1 MSISAAMQSAVAGLG
16 AQSKRVGSISENI
29 ANSATVGYKR
39 TFADM
44 VTSTGGGASG
54 SGVRA
59 EKGSKV
65 SQEGATMSSSSMTDL
80 AIGGQGFFVVS
91 KNPNETNGANYFLT
105 RAGSFTMDKDGYL
118 KNSAGYY
125 LAAFQPMEDGS
136 FGGIDYTSFDT
147 LGSVNVNQVG
157 MTAEASSFASMTG
170 NLPADETGTGV
181 TKAPFVSSMQ
191 YVNAL
196 GGKESLR
203 LSWQADAA
211 NPNAWSVTISDP
223 TGLEYGTVNVT
234 YSDSGA
240 TPGAPES
247 YTGTAAPGLTAPS
260 GFSVAADGTITL
272 TIDNADQPQT
282 LDIFLGGIGK
292 YDGIT
297 QFAGDY
303 TPQIST
309 VNGSEVSS
317 LANTEIDD
325 AGIVW
330 GIYDNGDR
338 KAMYQIPVAMT
349 TNPDGLRLVDG
360 NAYAITRD
368 SGVMSLNTSGTNAAG
383 KVMSYQLEQST
394 TDIAEEMTNLIATQR
409 AYSSNA
415 KVITTADEMLAE
427 TTNLKR

>member
-1 MSISAAMQSAVAGLG
+1 MSISAAMQSAVAGLS

-44 VTSTGGGASG
+44 VTTTGGNSSG

-59 EKGSKV
+59 EMGQKV

-91 KNPNETNGANYFLT
+91 KNPNETNEANYFLT

-125 LAAFQPMEDGS
+125 LAAFQPLEDGS

-147 LGSVNVNQVG
+147 LGSVNISQVG
-157 MTAEASSFASMTG
+157 LTAEASSYASMTG

-191 YVNAL
+191 YVNQL

-203 LSWQADAA
+203 MSWAADPA
-211 NPNAWSVTISDP
+211 NANAWSVTISDP
-223 TGLEYGTVNVT
+223 AGTVYGTVDVT

-240 TPGAPES
+240 TPGAPSS
-247 YTGTAAPGLTAPS
+247 YAGTQDPGLAAPAA
-260 GFSVAADGTITL
+260 FSVNADGTVTL
-272 TIDNADQPQT
+272 TINNADQPQT
-282 LDIFLGGIGK
+282 MDIYLGGIGK

-303 TPQIST
+303 TPQISS
-309 VNGSEVSS
+309 VNGSEVAA
-317 LANTEIDD
+317 LANSEIDD

-338 KAMYQIPVAMT
+338 KALYQIPVAMT
-349 TNPDGLRLVDG
+349 TNPDGLALVDG
-360 NAYAITRD
+360 NAYRLTRD
-368 SGVMSLNTSGTNAAG
+368 SGVMSLNISGQNAAG
-383 KVMSYQLEQST
+383 KVLTYQLEQST
-394 TDIAEEMTNLIATQR
+394 TDIAEEMTNLIASQR